1 LKTLALL
8 IALALAGCSTVHP
21 QRVPVTSAADA
32 GPRIVIFV
40 VRRGW
45 HTDIGFNAGD
55 IPAPLAAVRSQLPTA
70 HYLLFGFGDQHYL
83 VNHGPS
89 LGGLVG
95 AIWPGPGLVLVT
107 GLTGTPERAF
117 GDEGVIRLL
126 LTADQARR
134 LEEFVLKT
142 LAATNGVPKVLAT
155 GPYDESYYY
164 FSTLR
169 YSGLHTCN
177 TWTAE
182 ALKAAGLA
190 VHSVGV
196 EFAGQVWR
204 QVRQIAQQQNLAAVQ
219 WLDKHL
225 LSGKRFAATPRI
237 ATRAIYLVAG
247 RLGTILTHYS
257 GARLGRNDHCRLR
270 GGRRIAAAD
279 TARQQADHT
288 QGNN

>member
-1 LKTLALL
+1 MALL
-8 IALALAGCSTVHP
+8 TALALAGCSTVHP
-21 QRVPVTSAADA
+21 QQAVVAPEADA

-55 IPAPLAAVRSQLPTA
+55 IPAPLAAVRSQLPHA
-70 HYLLFGFGDQHYL
+70 HYLLFGFGDEHYL

-89 LGGLVG
+89 LGGLAG

-107 GLTGTPERAF
+107 GLTGTPEQAF

-126 LTADQARR
+126 LSADQARR

-142 LAATNGVPKVLAT
+142 LASTNDVPKVRAA

-204 QVRQIAQQQNLAAVQ
+204 QVRQIAQQQNP
-219 WLDKHL
+219 
-225 LSGKRFAATPRI
+225 GKRFAATPRI
-237 ATRAIYLVAG
+237 ATQAIYSVAG

-257 GARLGRNDHCRLR
+257 GARLGRNDDSRLC

>member
-1 LKTLALL
+1 MALL
-8 IALALAGCSTVHP
+8 SALALVGCSTVQP
-21 QRVPVTSAADA
+21 QRVTVTSEADA

-45 HTDIGFNAGD
+45 HTDIGFNAAD
-55 IPAPLAAVRSQLPTA
+55 IPAPLAAVRSQLPAA

-89 LGGLVG
+89 LGSLAG

-107 GLTGTPERAF
+107 GLTGTPEHAF
-117 GDEGVIRLL
+117 GAEGVIRLL

-155 GPYDESYYY
+155 GPYAESYYY

-190 VHSVGV
+190 VRSVGV
-196 EFAGQVWR
+196 EFSGQVWR
-204 QVRQIAQQQNLAAVQ
+204 QVRQLAQQQKLAAVQ
-219 WLDKHL
+219 WLDKQSRASL
-225 LSGKRFAATPRI
+225 PSRFDQ
-237 ATRAIYLVAG
+237 LQ
-247 RLGTILTHYS
+247 
-257 GARLGRNDHCRLR
+257 
-270 GGRRIAAAD
+270 GGREPSW
-279 TARQQADHT
+279 HT
-288 QGNN
+288 TVVPGCAGTTTVVFAGGGGLLLLIQPVNRPTTPKETISAFIPLAS

>member
-1 LKTLALL
+1 MALL
-8 IALALAGCSTVHP
+8 TALAFAGCSTVHP
-21 QRVPVTSAADA
+21 QRVAVTSAANA

-55 IPAPLAAVRSQLPTA
+55 IPAPLAAVRSQLPAA

-83 VNHGPS
+83 VHQGPS
-89 LGGLVG
+89 LGGLAG

-107 GLTGTPERAF
+107 GLTGTPEQAF
-117 GDEGVIRLL
+117 GEAGVIRLI

-134 LEEFVLKT
+134 LEEFVLNT
-142 LAATNGVPKVLAT
+142 LAATDDVPKVLAT
-155 GPYDESYYY
+155 GPYDRSYYY

-169 YSGLHTCN
+169 YSGVHTCN

-182 ALKAAGLA
+182 ALKAAGLP
-190 VHSVGV
+190 VHSFGV
-196 EFAGQVWR
+196 EFSGQVWR
-204 QVRQIAQQQNLAAVQ
+204 QVRLIAQQQKLAAVQ

-225 LSGKRFAATPRI
+225 PSGSDQ
-237 ATRAIYLVAG
+237 LVAG
-247 RLGTILTHYS
+247 RPGTILANYG
-257 GARLGRNDHCRLR
+257 GARLRRNDHSRLC

-279 TARQQADHT
+279 TAGQQADHT
-288 QGNN
+288 QRNN